1 MSKYKKI
8 AKQLLEKINSG
19 SYPDLKIP
27 TEDELMEQ
35 YVASR
40 NTIRNAIQLLVELGK
55 IYRVQGS
62 GVYVREMKNGK
73 VVNTNVIRGIA
84 DVFSNHKTETKLLD
98 FQVIEAGKEI
108 ADKLKTTVGTP
119 VYYLKRLRLVDDRPI
134 TLEYSYYNK
143 NIIPYLGKEIAEKSI
158 YQYIENDLKLKI
170 GFADKYIKA
179 EKLTKEDAELFG
191 FDQGDPTLVVNEKV
205 YLSNGDLFNSSR
217 VLHNYELAE
226 LFSAAQ
232 N

>member
-8 AKQLLEKINSG
+8 AEQLLEKINAG

-27 TEDELMEQ
+27 TEDELMTQ
-35 YVASR
+35 YAASR
-40 NTIRNAIQLLVELGK
+40 NTIRNAIQLLVEFGK

-62 GVYVREMKNGK
+62 GVYVREMKNEQ
-73 VVNTNVIRGIA
+73 VMNTNVIRGIA

-98 FQVIEAGKEI
+98 FQVVEANEKI
-108 ADKLKTTVGTP
+108 ADKLKTAIGTP
-119 VYYLKRLRLVDDRPI
+119 VYYLKRLRLVDEQPL

-179 EKLTKEDAELFG
+179 EKLIREDAELFG
-191 FDQGDPTLVVNEKV
+191 FEPGAPTLVINEKV

-217 VLHNYELAE
+217 VLHNYQLTE